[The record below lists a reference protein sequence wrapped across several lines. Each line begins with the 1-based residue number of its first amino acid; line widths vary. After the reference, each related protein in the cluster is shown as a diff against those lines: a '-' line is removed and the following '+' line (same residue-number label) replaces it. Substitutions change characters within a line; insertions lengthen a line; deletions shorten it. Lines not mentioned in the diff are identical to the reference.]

1 MPNSKAH
8 PAHPLGVELM
18 DDDHAELEALIGT
31 VAVAAD
37 EDLAALH
44 EEIVQGLA
52 AHFAREEELM
62 RQRGFPGLHCH
73 NAQHKLLVDQA
84 RGGGTMT
91 PAALRRHI
99 GVHIAQLVESH
110 VVTMD
115 FMTAAFLRG
124 EWGPQNFE
132 GLRLPIEPSHA

>member
-1 MPNSKAH
+1 
-8 PAHPLGVELM
+8 M
-18 DDDHAELEALIGT
+18 DGDHAQLEALIASA
-31 VAVAAD
+31 AVAAD
-37 EDLAALH
+37 EDLAGLH
-44 EEIVQGLA
+44 ETVVQGLA

-62 RQRGFPGLHCH
+62 RQSGFPGLHCH
-73 NAQHKLLVDQA
+73 FAQHKLLVEQA
-84 RGGGTMT
+84 RRTGAMDPST
-91 PAALRRHI
+91 LRRHI

-110 VVTMD
+110 VLTMD